1 MHHKYLIK
9 YEKQNVTTQLN
20 KETQNAKKEK
30 VFGKCVV
37 YNDPAS
43 TSERIVTREQQK
55 AEAGAVGRLSCH
67 QVSGLEP
74 IKRITPD
81 LRERKRGRERRAR
94 ENCY

>member
-1 MHHKYLIK
+1 MCL
-9 YEKQNVTTQLN
+9 
-20 KETQNAKKEK
+20 
-30 VFGKCVV
+30 V

-43 TSERIVTREQQK
+43 TSKRTVTREQQK